1 MEQIKQNQA
10 VRKSEEYLSQS
21 LKKSTEPIQ
30 PIQAVENVFNYEVP
44 RIYSFEKEVADNE
57 IMKILIKNIGLSGL
71 KEEHLPDGTFVFD
84 DIKMMIWTV
93 FKHLSFGDINLAF
106 NMDRYGQLGKPEEHF
121 YNFDTA
127 YVQKILAKFD
137 QWRKDE
143 AVSRNVKPKEIAPTK
158 TQEEIKKE
166 DAKFFQ
172 SILDDLKAGKPNSDV
187 QAYLYYERL
196 PNRLLHTDEQILA
209 SKFYSETLTRYRSKA
224 FNITSLV
231 KDGILRRKAVEE
243 KKNAEQEL
251 CLIECKNHITCE
263 FLKFK
268 YLKNK

>member
-1 MEQIKQNQA
+1 M
-10 VRKSEEYLSQS
+10 
-21 LKKSTEPIQ
+21 KKSTEPIQ

-44 RIYSFEKEVADNE
+44 RIYSFDKEVADNE

-84 DIKMMIWTV
+84 DIKMMIWTA

-106 NMDRYGQLGKPEEHF
+106 NMDRYGQLGTPEEHF
-121 YNFDTA
+121 YNFDTG

-143 AVSRNVKPKEIAPTK
+143 ATARNIEHKEIAPMK
-158 TQEEIKKE
+158 TRKEIDQE
-166 DAKFFQ
+166 DADYFQ
-172 SILDDLKAGKPNSDV
+172 SILDDLKEGKPNNEV

-196 PNRLLHTDEQILA
+196 PNRLRHADTQILA
-209 SKFYSETLTRYRSKA
+209 SKFYAETLVKYRNKA
-224 FNITSLV
+224 FNAVASI
-231 KDGILRRKAVEE
+231 KDGILRRKAMSE
-243 KKNAEQEL
+243 KKNIEQEL

-263 FLKFK
+263 YLRFK
-268 YLKNK
+268 YLINK